1 MEAII
6 IIAVIAIIGIVIYV
20 NSTDTK
26 FNKAVNLQN
35 KKRFDEAQEVFL
47 SISKKHPL
55 AIARY
60 ASCFFQQGEILLKQN
75 KQTKAISFFNKVI
88 ESQGLLES
96 NSDKQSYSEVSSKA
110 FYEIAQIQFD
120 NISDSTSLE
129 SIRLYKNNLEYISQ
143 SGFENSKEF
152 KKLISLHDAKIE
164 NIYYEIANRQ
174 FNNIGRDIN
183 TKVIK
188 EVEKN
193 IKYISNL
200 PYKNKRRF
208 QDLITKHN
216 SLIDNIYFTIA
227 KNKFDNISNGVE
239 IETIKQIK
247 ASLGFIKEIGYI
259 SSTSFSA
266 LIRKHYNKLAIT
278 YDKLAVKSESQKSL
292 KEAIGYYKNAAQN
305 YKQISEKQLY
315 HNSIAR
321 IEICK
326 LKEGIEGDEISE
338 KAVLS
343 SEKPIIVDFYY
354 RYSISLLKQKK
365 FSQAEEVINNN
376 LDKRKKEVKEL
387 LQICLSEK
395 IKFANAEIEKINEKV
410 SHINEGNLS
419 SKEAL
424 DFYNSI
430 PDKATELSQIIPEVK
445 KDIEAIRPSIFNRIT
460 QHFIENE
467 EYVNLINLIIKYPNF
482 HSSSPLLKNL
492 GNACLNYLRINKL
505 TEKNYKI
512 LISLFLTSAY
522 SDKVILY
529 SLEETLWDDEYTF
542 TLSDSIGSSYELH
555 SKLPANVNYD
565 EVTDSNISIGESQ
578 RFLISQFE
586 ALLNEQ
592 EINGKLIH
600 DIHEFYDSEKYA
612 IEKIIEII
620 PNEIFFATPYFAK
633 KYNLYAPILKE
644 LENDY
649 NEYENEEALKIG
661 ELYNVK
667 GYNNKVQ
674 EFGNAKQLADN
685 IINSIGKVN
694 KSSFQKS
701 TTQSNLRLI
710 KRYSSIN
717 ETLEIR
723 LVESLT
729 QASKVNPESESLLEI
744 IQSSIKISQ
753 SKDKL
758 KFLFAHYASNL
769 CVSKIN
775 ANKMTNFEGLKIM
788 KEAYLT
794 LPNDSRVCSNIIT
807 LIRMNLMDVLNN
819 NSRNSY
825 EIYSILDSIKQN
837 ISLTF
842 KNNASELSEA
852 KTEILNQ
859 LPADARVAITSGI
872 NLSSQGEKL
881 KKALDY
887 LGSLGGVSRATDPLA
902 ALRTSLGLDL
912 PF

>member
-26 FNKAVNLQN
+26 FKKAVNLQN

-75 KQTKAISFFNKVI
+75 KHTKAISFFNKVI

-96 NSDKQSYSEVSSKA
+96 NSDKQSYSEVSSNA

-120 NISDSTSLE
+120 NISDFISLE
-129 SIRLYKNNLEYISQ
+129 SIRLYKNNLEYINQ
-143 SGFENSKEF
+143 SGFENSKDF
-152 KKLISLHDAKIE
+152 KKLISLHNAKIS
-164 NIYYEIANRQ
+164 NIYYNLGL
-174 FNNIGRDIN
+174 ND
-183 TKVIK
+183 
-188 EVEKN
+188 EKN
-193 IKYISNL
+193 SEILSAKEKYSNAL
-200 PYKNKRRF
+200 
-208 QDLITKHN
+208 
-216 SLIDNIYFTIA
+216 
-227 KNKFDNISNGVE
+227 KFN
-239 IETIKQIK
+239 ET
-247 ASLGFIKEIGYI
+247 SHG
-259 SSTSFSA
+259 
-266 LIRKHYNKLAIT
+266 KHY
-278 YDKLAVKSESQKSL
+278 
-292 KEAIGYYKNAAQN
+292 
-305 YKQISEKQLY
+305 
-315 HNSIAR
+315 HNLVVR

-326 LKEGIEGDEISE
+326 LKINEGISKNNLTLIS
-338 KAVLS
+338 KAD
-343 SEKPIIVDFYY
+343 KKFQTDFYY
-354 RYSISLLKQKK
+354 RYAITLLKKQK
-365 FSQAEEVINNN
+365 FSQAEEIIEKN
-376 LDKRKKEVKEL
+376 LEKRKIEVKEL

-395 IKFANAEIEKINEKV
+395 IKSANAEIEKINEKV
-410 SHINEGNLS
+410 SQINKGSLS
-419 SKEAL
+419 SKKAL

-430 PDKATELSQIIPEVK
+430 PEKATELGQIIPEVK
-445 KDIEAIRPSIFNRIT
+445 KNLEAIRPSIFNRIT
-460 QHFIENE
+460 QNFIDNE
-467 EYVNLINLIIKYPNF
+467 EYANLINLIIKYPNF

-492 GNACLNYLRINKL
+492 GNACLNYLKVNKL
-505 TEKNYKI
+505 TEKNYKL
-512 LISLFLTSAY
+512 LISIFLTSAY
-522 SDKVILY
+522 SDNVILY
-529 SLEETLWDDEYTF
+529 SLEETVWDDEYTF
-542 TLSDSIGSSYELH
+542 SLSDSIGSSYELH
-555 SKLPANVNYD
+555 SKLPENVNYD

-592 EINGKLIH
+592 DINGKLIH
-600 DIHEFYDSEKYA
+600 DIHEFYDSEKFA
-612 IEKIIEII
+612 LDKIIEII

-633 KYNLYAPILKE
+633 KYNLYSPILKE

-661 ELYNVK
+661 ELYNIK
-667 GYNNKVQ
+667 GYNKKIQ
-674 EFGNAKQLADN
+674 EFGNAKQLADS
-685 IINSIGKVN
+685 IINSIKNVN
-694 KSSFQKS
+694 KSSFQRNTS
-701 TTQSNLRLI
+701 QSNLRLI
-710 KRYSSIN
+710 RQYNSIN
-717 ETLEIR
+717 ESLEIS
-723 LVESLT
+723 LIESLT
-729 QASKVNPESESLLEI
+729 QASKDNPESESLLEI

-758 KFLFAHYASNL
+758 KFLYAHYASNL
-769 CVSKIN
+769 CVSRIN
-775 ANKMTNFEGLKIM
+775 ANKMTTFKGLKIM

-794 LPNDSRVCSNIIT
+794 LPNDSRVCTNIIT
-807 LIRMNLMDVLNN
+807 LIRMNLMDVLND

-837 ISLTF
+837 RSITF
-842 KNNASELSEA
+842 RNNASELSEA

-859 LPADARVAITSGI
+859 LPADARIAITSGI

-887 LGSLGGVSRATDPLA
+887 LGSLGGASRATDPLA